1 MDASRLPALIAVAA
15 VARHGS
21 FTRAA
26 EGSGMSTSALS
37 QTVRALEARLG
48 VRLFNRTTRRVA
60 LTEAGAQLLARVQP
74 ALAEIEAAFESLDEA
89 RATPT
94 GTLRITLS
102 RVASE
107 LLVLPHLAEFME
119 RYPQIRLELS
129 LDDGFT
135 DLVGEGF
142 DAGIRLGESLAPGMV
157 AAALGGPVH
166 LAVVGSPAYFARRPP
181 PATPADLG
189 AHDCLHY
196 RFATGGVYRWE
207 FAQPGEPGRVF
218 DVVTE
223 GSFVTNDLRTM
234 VRAAEEGIGL
244 LHVIDDYV
252 KAQLDDGRLL
262 PVLQPWCPSFPGF
275 YLYTAGRAQMP
286 AKLRVLIDY
295 LRGKL
300 AGTRRQ

>member
-1 MDASRLPALIAVAA
+1 MEPPHLPALIAVAA

-26 EGSGMSTSALS
+26 GAAGMSTSALS
-37 QTVRALEARLG
+37 QTVRALEAQLG

-74 ALAEIEAAFESLDEA
+74 ALAEIEAAFEALDETRGVPA
-89 RATPT
+89 
-94 GTLRITLS
+94 GTLRITLA
-102 RVASE
+102 RIASE
-107 LLVLPHLAEFME
+107 LLVLPYLAEFMA
-119 RYPQIRLELS
+119 RCPQIRLELS

-142 DAGIRLGESLAPGMV
+142 DAGIRLGESVAPGMV
-157 AAALGGPVH
+157 AVPLGGPIH
-166 LAVVGSPAYFARRPP
+166 LAVVGSPDYFARHPP
-181 PATPADLG
+181 PTTPADLG

-196 RFATGGVYRWE
+196 RFKTGGVYRWE
-207 FAQPGEPGRVF
+207 FAQPDDPARVF

-223 GSFVTNDLRTM
+223 GRFVTNDLQTM
-234 VRAAEEGIGL
+234 VRAAEQGVGL

-252 KAQLDDGRLL
+252 RAQLDDGRLV
-262 PVLQPWCPSFPGF
+262 PVLEAWCPTFPGF

-286 AKLRVLIDY
+286 AKLRVLIDF
-295 LRGKL
+295 LREKL
-300 AGTRRQ
+300 GGRRLR